1 LPSELFERLF
11 VPIELLEGFSDGAWL
26 QALLDVERALAAAE
40 ARAGLIPEDAAQAI
54 AEACRAEQ
62 FDAPAIA
69 DAGRRPGNPVEP
81 LVRALRDA
89 VGGDAAEHVHHGA
102 TSQDILDTAAMLVSR
117 AALGVILESLDRLC
131 GECARLAAAHR
142 STPMIGRTLLQQAL
156 PTTFGLKAAGWL
168 LGLLEARQA
177 LLRIRA
183 ERLAV
188 QLGGAAGTLAGLEQQ
203 GPEVAG
209 LLAQE
214 LGLAEP
220 PAPWHTN
227 RARIAELGSALGI
240 AAGAAAKVGLD
251 IGLLSQNEVG
261 EVSEAEGG
269 ASSTMPHK
277 RNPIGSVLAV
287 ACARQAQAQAGV
299 LLGSLAQEHERA
311 FGAWHAE
318 WVGLTGALCY
328 SGGAVDAAG
337 RAVTGLEVHEDRMR
351 ANLEA
356 SGLGSDV
363 GSAEALVDRA
373 LAAYAEAAG

>member
-1 LPSELFERLF
+1 M
-11 VPIELLEGFSDGAWL
+11 ELLEGFSDGAWL
-26 QALLDVERALAAAE
+26 QALLDVERALAAAQ
-40 ARAGLIPEDAAQAI
+40 ARAGLIPADAAEAI
-54 AEACRAEQ
+54 AEACRAER

-69 DAGRRPGNPVEP
+69 AAGRGPGNPVEP
-81 LVRALRDA
+81 LVRALREA
-89 VGGDAAEHVHHGA
+89 VGGNAAEHVHHGA

-117 AALGVILESLDRLC
+117 AALGVILESLDQLC
-131 GECARLAAAHR
+131 GECAHLAAAHR
-142 STPMIGRTLLQQAL
+142 STPMIARTLLQQAV
-156 PTTFGLKAAGWL
+156 PTTFGLKVAGWL
-168 LGLLEARQA
+168 LGLAESRQA

-188 QLGGAAGTLAGLEQQ
+188 QLGGAAGTLAGLKQQ

-214 LGLAEP
+214 LGLVEP

-269 ASSTMPHK
+269 SSSTMPHK

-318 WVGLTGALCY
+318 WLGLTGALCY

-337 RAVTGLEVHEDRMR
+337 RAVAGLDVHEDRMR

-356 SGLGSDV
+356 SGLGSDI

-373 LAAYAEAAG
+373 LAAYAEAR

>member
-1 LPSELFERLF
+1 MFERLF
-11 VPIELLEGFSDGAWL
+11 VPMELREGFSDTAWL

-40 ARAGLIPEDAAQAI
+40 ARVGLIPEDAAQAI
-54 AEACRAEQ
+54 AEACRAER

-69 DAGRRPGNPVEP
+69 DAGRGPGNPVEP
-81 LVRALRDA
+81 LVRALREA

-102 TSQDILDTAAMLVSR
+102 TSQDILDTASMLVSR
-117 AALGVILESLDRLC
+117 ATLGVILESLDQLC
-131 GECARLAAAHR
+131 SECARVAAAHR

-156 PTTFGLKAAGWL
+156 PTTFGLKVAGWL
-168 LGLLEARQA
+168 LGLLEAREA

-220 PAPWHTN
+220 PTPWHTN
-227 RARIAELGSALGI
+227 RVRIAELGTALGI

-269 ASSTMPHK
+269 VSSTMPHK
-277 RNPIGSVLAV
+277 RNPIGSVLAL

-328 SGGAVDAAG
+328 SGGAVDAAR

-373 LAAYAEAAG
+373 LAAYREAGR

>member
-1 LPSELFERLF
+1 LFERLF

-188 QLGGAAGTLAGLEQQ
+188 QLGGAA
-203 GPEVAG
+203 
-209 LLAQE
+209 
-214 LGLAEP
+214 
-220 PAPWHTN
+220 
-227 RARIAELGSALGI
+227 
-240 AAGAAAKVGLD
+240 
-251 IGLLSQNEVG
+251 
-261 EVSEAEGG
+261 
-269 ASSTMPHK
+269 
-277 RNPIGSVLAV
+277 
-287 ACARQAQAQAGV
+287 
-299 LLGSLAQEHERA
+299 
-311 FGAWHAE
+311 
-318 WVGLTGALCY
+318 
-328 SGGAVDAAG
+328 
-337 RAVTGLEVHEDRMR
+337 
-351 ANLEA
+351 
-356 SGLGSDV
+356 
-363 GSAEALVDRA
+363 
-373 LAAYAEAAG
+373 

>member
-11 VPIELLEGFSDGAWL
+11 VSAELLEGFSDEAWL
-26 QALLDVERALAAAE
+26 QAMLDVERALAAAE
-40 ARAGLIPEDAAQAI
+40 ARVGLIPEEAARAI
-54 AEACRAEQ
+54 GEACRAER
-62 FDAPAIA
+62 FEAAAIGDAARA
-69 DAGRRPGNPVEP
+69 PGNPVEP
-81 LVRALRDA
+81 LVRALREE
-89 VGGDAAEHVHHGA
+89 VGGDAAAHVHHAA
-102 TSQDILDTAAMLVSR
+102 TSQDILDTAAMLVSK
-117 AALGVILESLDRLC
+117 AALGVILDSLQALC
-131 GECARLAAAHR
+131 EECARHAEAHR
-142 STPMIGRTLLQQAL
+142 ATPMIGRTLLQQAL
-156 PTTFGLKAAGWL
+156 PTTFGLKVAGWL
-168 LGLLEARQA
+168 LGLLEARQV

-188 QLGGAAGTLAGLEQQ
+188 QLGGAAGTLAGLDGQ
-203 GPEVAG
+203 GPEVAR
-209 LLAQE
+209 LLADE

-220 PAPWHTN
+220 AAPWHTN
-227 RARIAELGSALGI
+227 RVRIAELGSALGI
-240 AAGAAAKVGLD
+240 AAGAAAKIGLD
-251 IGLLSQNEVG
+251 VGLLSQNEVG
-261 EVSEAEGG
+261 EVAEAEGG
-269 ASSTMPHK
+269 SSSAMPHK
-277 RNPIGSVLAV
+277 RNPVGCVLAV

-318 WVGLTGALCY
+318 WTALTGALGY
-328 SGGAVDAAG
+328 SGGAVEAAR